1 MGCTEMAIKI
11 DSFTIC
17 LHCGC
22 SMDIVESQIKN
33 LKPLEEKYKVHWNN
47 RIDRYPLMYPSYS
60 QLINHSVVTSPTEW
74 VILINDR
81 TFPKVE
87 EVEKM
92 IHLLE
97 NGFACVLL
105 YNVGFMGFAKE
116 LIRKIG
122 WWDERFKHGGWEDV
136 DWVWRLREANLC
148 LYESSESTYSYDWK
162 SPLNVPGCHG
172 SKPHWDVKYELLSDK
187 VYRLLPE
194 EKYQHWDLFLGS
206 AHQEISDSWLDWSG
220 SKLDINYSG
229 PNKGTSPSRQLY
241 NRHIITKNI

>member
-1 MGCTEMAIKI
+1 MAIRI
-11 DSFTIC
+11 DSLTIC

-22 SMDIVESQIKN
+22 STDIVESQIKS
-33 LKPLEEKYKVHWNN
+33 LEPLEEKYKVYWNN

-60 QLINHSVVTSPTEW
+60 QLINHSVATSPTEW

-136 DWVWRLREANLC
+136 DWVWRMREANLC
-148 LYESSESTYSYDWK
+148 LYESCDSTYSYDWK
-162 SPLNVPGCHG
+162 SPLNVPGCHD
-172 SKPHWDVKYELLSDK
+172 SKKHWDLKYEAHPDR
-187 VYRLLPE
+187 VYRLLSE
-194 EKYQHWDLFLGS
+194 ETYQHWDLFLRPERP
-206 AHQEISDSWLDWSG
+206 EISRSWLEWNN
-220 SKLDINYSG
+220 SKLNINYSG
-229 PNKGTSPSRQLY
+229 PGKGLSPSQQLY
-241 NRHIITKNI
+241 NRQIIRKII